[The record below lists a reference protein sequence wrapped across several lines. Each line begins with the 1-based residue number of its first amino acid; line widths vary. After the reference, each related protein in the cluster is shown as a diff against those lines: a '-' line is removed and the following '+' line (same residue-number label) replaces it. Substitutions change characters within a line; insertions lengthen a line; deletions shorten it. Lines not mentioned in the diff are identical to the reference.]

1 MSEARNGN
9 DTPISSHFMS
19 FAGESEENWGA
30 DVASRHMDAEAEHQQ
45 EEARQQ
51 LGQTT
56 EQADDATVS
65 DVATSDAI
73 QGDHEGK
80 SGEDDRG
87 LGSYV
92 GVEGEGDGRPR
103 DMDRYMEGTG
113 GIGEGDGPRPQP
125 EPARPE
131 EREDGQRQVEYG
143 ASKMEKPPAQGLP
156 QLDGGGQQEEEV
168 EARPD
173 DQRAPFQE
181 PGQGGS
187 EAGAVVRQ
195 EGSEER
201 GERMQ
206 PYGQRQE
213 TPPVVAYTGS
223 DENDVEDSE
232 VARATKKEDMGPGS
246 DAEEGH
252 GEGVALDGS
261 RGPGAGQ
268 GAAPPPS
275 SLSVPRPI
283 SSTLSKGESMGAV
296 NVLWDAQQTQ
306 ASVAPAAPP
315 SLPARSATDDS
326 APPLQSVPGGRLLKP
341 EVGLPVVP
349 SQVASL
355 PPSTSSQVTP
365 SQPPTLPAYG
375 SNVTTMDGVAPG
387 CNCKRSRCLKLYCQ
401 CFAAQAFCI
410 PSCNCQN
417 CLNTAGQNHLR
428 AEAIRQIMER
438 NPNAFQTKF
447 RPNGEDAVHKMGC
460 KCRKSACLKKYCEC
474 FNAGA
479 RCSDKCSC
487 VGCQN
492 VAGLGRPYEE
502 AVMAARRGATAARQA
517 AQQVGQN
524 PALATPQPHMMAS
537 MVAAALRQQQQQQ
550 VLPEVAGEG
559 VGGGGGVK
567 ERGSGGGGSSPSSK
581 RRRSGSSG
589 AVPALGSNQG
599 LADQQMPLFHRSLMS
614 PTPTSQRT
622 SPLQGH
628 PAQAGQPDFSAQ
640 GLFSLPPGLQPHH
653 SPHPGL
659 LPFFSPGQPVP
670 PGFFEQHAL
679 LASQNLQQ
687 HQQQQQHQQHQQQL
701 EFIQRQQAQAQ
712 AQFFQQLAA
721 QQQQQ
726 QQQMQ
731 QHPLHQS
738 LSPTQ
743 LLLLQA
749 QQQQQLLQQ
758 QQAAGGG
765 GGAGGRGQGKSGKKS
780 SEVSGGDDLQEMVQA
795 AEDLAFL
802 KGSSGP
808 GSKNHAEVEAQFAQ
822 AQQQQQ
828 QQQGAQ
834 QPQPPQDQ
842 TQQPQQHYMAF
853 AAAAAAS
860 GGGGGGGGAGGGAGG
875 GRPGQGQPF
884 FGQQVAFPG
893 NPFLSGSVPSQQLVA
908 PQFLDPAQAAH
919 MAAMYAQMQ
928 QFQGGGGGEVAD
940 GKKSPGAGQHETV

>member
-1 MSEARNGN
+1 
-9 DTPISSHFMS
+9 
-19 FAGESEENWGA
+19 
-30 DVASRHMDAEAEHQQ
+30 
-45 EEARQQ
+45 
-51 LGQTT
+51 
-56 EQADDATVS
+56 
-65 DVATSDAI
+65 
-73 QGDHEGK
+73 
-80 SGEDDRG
+80 
-87 LGSYV
+87 
-92 GVEGEGDGRPR
+92 
-103 DMDRYMEGTG
+103 
-113 GIGEGDGPRPQP
+113 
-125 EPARPE
+125 
-131 EREDGQRQVEYG
+131 
-143 ASKMEKPPAQGLP
+143 
-156 QLDGGGQQEEEV
+156 QEEEA

-213 TPPVVAYTGS
+213 APPVVAYTGS

-283 SSTLSKGESMGAV
+283 SSTLSKGESMGPV

-550 VLPEVAGEG
+550 VLPEVTGEG

-567 ERGSGGGGSSPSSK
+567 ERGSGGGAPPRPPSADGAAAAGRSRRWEATRGSPTNKCPSFTGRSCPQPPPVSGRRPSKDIRPRQGSRTSPRRGSSPSLPASNPTTA
-581 RRRSGSSG
+581 RIQGSCPS
-589 AVPALGSNQG
+589 
-599 LADQQMPLFHRSLMS
+599 
-614 PTPTSQRT
+614 
-622 SPLQGH
+622 SPLDN
-628 PAQAGQPDFSAQ
+628 PCPRA
-640 GLFSLPPGLQPHH
+640 SL
-653 SPHPGL
+653 
-659 LPFFSPGQPVP
+659 
-670 PGFFEQHAL
+670 
-679 LASQNLQQ
+679 
-687 HQQQQQHQQHQQQL
+687 
-701 EFIQRQQAQAQ
+701 
-712 AQFFQQLAA
+712 
-721 QQQQQ
+721 
-726 QQQMQ
+726 
-731 QHPLHQS
+731 
-738 LSPTQ
+738 
-743 LLLLQA
+743 
-749 QQQQQLLQQ
+749 
-758 QQAAGGG
+758 
-765 GGAGGRGQGKSGKKS
+765 
-780 SEVSGGDDLQEMVQA
+780 
-795 AEDLAFL
+795 
-802 KGSSGP
+802 
-808 GSKNHAEVEAQFAQ
+808 
-822 AQQQQQ
+822 
-828 QQQGAQ
+828 
-834 QPQPPQDQ
+834 
-842 TQQPQQHYMAF
+842 
-853 AAAAAAS
+853 
-860 GGGGGGGGAGGGAGG
+860 
-875 GRPGQGQPF
+875 
-884 FGQQVAFPG
+884 
-893 NPFLSGSVPSQQLVA
+893 
-908 PQFLDPAQAAH
+908 
-919 MAAMYAQMQ
+919 
-928 QFQGGGGGEVAD
+928 
-940 GKKSPGAGQHETV
+940 